1 MSEYLNQLVNA
12 HNSNKSDEFVANTP
26 EPQPTPEKVEN
37 NFLGQSIGLG
47 VEIGGGMALGKYGKR
62 ALQTVRAARAASV
75 AGAVAPEP
83 TTTAGGLIGLAATE
97 AAAWGLS
104 NLLGQQV
111 RKGFGI
117 QDNISAGEALGASVF
132 GTALAA
138 KGVNK
143 VLTLGGGLAQNK
155 MWGKGNTLIVN
166 GVEKF
171 VNGATLGIAETA
183 MRQEVQMLLN
193 EREERDFNEYVTA
206 GVIGGSFNTVLDAF
220 GRSKSGVAKAHKVTQ
235 KAKARVQAQVDELNA
250 RADELKAKGNTRGAA
265 KLRRQARETAK
276 AIELIDDLGNKI
288 NTPKEAP
295 EASATNAK
303 PKEAPTEAPEAP
315 TEAPTFTSKREDIV
329 ELTGRVKG
337 LNDKNLS
344 REMPKIERDAS
355 KIYDELYDQISLRV
369 RKLTEADDAEARSE
383 LLELVRDLRA
393 LNKDVKDVVE
403 TTAGRTLRAARR
415 GASADFAEAYSI
427 RSIREDGQWNL
438 LQDTLERYD
447 DEVADAVTVRDLDE
461 LAPEEAVEALKT
473 RLGKNTPADLPNA
486 PEEALAVLRKRLDE
500 VNGDAKNKTD
510 NKRAQLLG
518 DIEDAIYK
526 SLETDSS
533 GPLTKTYNFFAKSRQ
548 LALINQLPSGFAG
561 VVTGVGA
568 LVREAQRG
576 VGSYIA
582 AGGGS
587 RAAKIAA
594 IETQEAVKAIFS
606 IFGKD
611 NRKAFVRTVK
621 ENTSATDN
629 RAGRMEEDLSR
640 GPKTPRGDAALVAR
654 ARRRAEKAAKA
665 KGDIITRASEQSG
678 VLGSANRLYWLIQS
692 GGGRLIQGIDEVFK
706 RTLIKSR
713 VNASARTRAL
723 NELEDIGLD
732 YTDADLDS
740 LSQRYYDEAWI
751 EKDGLDVLRN
761 NHEYIEEADLARREL
776 LFAANS
782 DNVDEVITPY
792 SEKVINML
800 QELAGDNSGFGAA
813 LNAIMPY
820 IGVPIRAVTKGVGVT
835 TAPVRA
841 ALQAFGFANPYTKK
855 IKELKGNLDATQ
867 KVKSEGN
874 SFDDI
879 ISTQL
884 SVEDE
889 LGEQIARMEA
899 RRIQYNADTI
909 SDAIMAIEAFGL
921 AGALAFKSGA
931 ATGSL
936 SFITDDAKEKAGLS
950 GEQYKLMGMDYKA
963 IGPLAIPFAVAADIG
978 TYYRL
983 RQIEARTGQ
992 KLIKDNVDWRDV
1004 VLNAVMGIG
1013 KDQPLSQG
1021 IDQITKILGSDEQRA
1036 AAATSM
1042 AGGYTPVPAFAR
1054 KLVNEATQGDRKVDL
1069 KNATVLERLGYS
1081 MAGLEAT
1088 NFKTDRFGN
1097 DQIDNRGLIQKH
1109 VMRQFPQGSPERD
1122 AIDEVIGTDTEGVI
1136 RNKPTT
1142 LAPNVSLGDF
1152 REQGGRLSLD
1162 YAFNVELSKFKL
1174 NNKTLEQAI
1183 AAKIRQQAWK
1193 KKFKNS
1199 GVGEANE
1206 GLKELDK
1213 LFQKYYEGVKQKL
1226 AANKR
1231 FTNKFVNKDDTT
1243 LTEVLEKAQEKRA
1256 KSRPVDLG
1264 ALFQ

>member
-26 EPQPTPEKVEN
+26 EPQPQPEKVEN

-83 TTTAGGLIGLAATE
+83 STTAAGVIGLAATE

-143 VLTLGGGLAQNK
+143 VLTLGGGLAQHK
-155 MWGKGNTLIVN
+155 MWGKGNVLIVN

-183 MRQEVQMLLN
+183 MRQEVQLLLN
-193 EREERDFNEYVTA
+193 ERDERDFNEYVTA

-220 GRSKSGVAKAHKVTQ
+220 GRSKSGVAKAQKVTQ

-265 KLRRQARETAK
+265 KLRREARETAK

-288 NTPKEAP
+288 NKPN
-295 EASATNAK
+295 EASATK
-303 PKEAPTEAPEAP
+303 EAP

-344 REMPKIERDAS
+344 REMPKIERDAG
-355 KIYDELYDQISLRV
+355 KIYDELSDQISLRV
-369 RKLTEADDAEARSE
+369 RKLTKADDAEARSE
-383 LLELVRDLRA
+383 LLELVKDLRA
-393 LNKDVKDVVE
+393 LNRDVKDVVE
-403 TTAGRTLRAARR
+403 TTAGRSLRAARR

-447 DEVADAVTVRDLDE
+447 DEVADAVTIRDIDE
-461 LAPEEAVEALKT
+461 LPPEEAVEALKT
-473 RLGKNTPADLPNA
+473 RLGKNAPADLPNA
-486 PEEALAVLRKRLDE
+486 PKEALAVLRKRLDE
-500 VNGDAKNKTD
+500 VNGDAKTKTE
-510 NKRAQLLG
+510 NKRAKLLG

-533 GPLTKTYNFFAKSRQ
+533 GWLTKTYNFFAKSRQ

-561 VVTGVGA
+561 VATGVGA

-594 IETQEAVKAIFS
+594 IETQEAVKSIFT

-611 NRKAFVRTVK
+611 NRKAFARTLS

-629 RAGRMEEDLSR
+629 RVGRMEEDLSR

-782 DNVDEVITPY
+782 DNVEEVITPY
-792 SEKVINML
+792 SERVIKML

-820 IGVPIRAVTKGVGVT
+820 IGVPIRAVTKGVGVV

-841 ALQAFGFANPYTKK
+841 IAQTAGYANPYTKK
-855 IKELKGNLDATQ
+855 IKEIKSNLDATQ
-867 KVKSEGN
+867 KVKTEGN
-874 SFDDI
+874 SFEDI
-879 ISTQL
+879 ISTQM

-992 KLIKDNVDWRDV
+992 KLIKDNVGLSDV
-1004 VLNAVMGIG
+1004 VLNAVMGIA

-1122 AIDEVIGTDTEGVI
+1122 AIDEVLGTDTEGVI

-1152 REQGGRLSLD
+1152 REQGGRLSLE

-1193 KKFKNS
+1193 NKFKNS

-1226 AANKR
+1226 VSNKR

-1256 KSRPVDLG
+1256 KSTPVDLG
-1264 ALFQ
+1264 ELFQ